1 MKNAPKQLR
10 RGGLH
15 SNATHKWKPASN
27 YEWAVSFAPQPKHTR
42 LWCHGAAGLAI
53 NMSRRVYFSKNAEQA
68 PVSFCGDSA
77 STVADSMR
85 MDSPATEE
93 PLSSVCGREDFAT
106 KALLEEMRGREETAT
121 AARARAHTNA
131 PASRAL
137 ILTQRCPPP
146 VPATEYSCARS
157 QACSIASATFTC
169 AHADFSVMYGGMS
182 GGEGSAV
189 PRGSPR
195 CAPG

>member
-85 MDSPATEE
+85 MDSPAKEE
-93 PLSSVCGREDFAT
+93 PLSFV
-106 KALLEEMRGREETAT
+106 
-121 AARARAHTNA
+121 
-131 PASRAL
+131 
-137 ILTQRCPPP
+137 
-146 VPATEYSCARS
+146 
-157 QACSIASATFTC
+157 
-169 AHADFSVMYGGMS
+169 
-182 GGEGSAV
+182 
-189 PRGSPR
+189 
-195 CAPG
+195 